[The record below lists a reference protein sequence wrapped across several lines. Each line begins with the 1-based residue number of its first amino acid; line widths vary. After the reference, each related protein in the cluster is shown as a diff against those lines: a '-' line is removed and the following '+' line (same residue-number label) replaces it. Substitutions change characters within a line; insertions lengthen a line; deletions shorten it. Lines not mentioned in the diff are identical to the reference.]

1 MVKGRAIKSNK
12 EKRTIVSNKKKERD
26 LFKKEMDMVLLKKRI
41 GEIIKKI
48 SDEKRLIEDYN
59 DKYKKNIEIMNEKYT
74 DNSLYQTMFQ
84 NYMKNEYTLIC
95 ISFINK
101 IIINSKNNNLEQYE
115 GKYNFNKIIVSL
127 AKELLLNEFELI
139 LFSLYL
145 ECIDISS
152 FINNFTLENSLL
164 FLSFYVKKMTINKIE
179 FDPIKSFL
187 IKKYNNFEE
196 NYENWLGIAEKKIN
210 SKIYFSY
217 LEINNRFKEYNAPFN
232 VYCSDNYI
240 DYNYIVDKILT
251 MSLPYVDIKKNST
264 NSNINN
270 ITSNSI
276 ISDQNK
282 DNKNINIKNPNNIID
297 NENKKNL
304 NNNDNNNT
312 NLNTEN
318 YNKIILH
325 PEPFINIGLKP
336 QINTISNIDPKNVPN
351 NLNYNFINKNNINF
365 INDTN
370 NKNNI
375 NININNINNIP
386 STMTP
391 NNLLHS
397 LGTINRYMIP
407 PGNGK
412 MLINPNLLGNI
423 NNIKNLDY
431 NKNILDITKTNVSQ
445 QNRQIEED
453 YIAKKMSSNLINPM
467 QTPSQSSFIFQQKPS
482 LMEMNLFNKI
492 NSSHLFDDEGDTL
505 KQILR
510 ASNDN
515 YFRSSMSFDS
525 PKYPYGAFI
534 NNSNTNF
541 TNMNNNGNNIIE
553 QKGNDINKIKNSKEI
568 PFRPLNIVCNKNTGA
583 NTLNPNK
590 IIYSNMGIDIEKNNT
605 YINNEKK

>member
-1 MVKGRAIKSNK
+1 MVKTKPIKPK
-12 EKRTIVSNKKKERD
+12 EKRTIVSNKKKDRD
-26 LFKKEMDMVLLKKRI
+26 QFIKEVDMLILKQKI
-41 GEIIKKI
+41 NETIKKV
-48 SDEKRLIEDYN
+48 SN
-59 DKYKKNIEIMNEKYT
+59 DKIKNENSILGNKKSLELINEKNNNNT
-74 DNSLYQTMFQ
+74 DALYQDMFQ
-84 NYMKNEYTLIC
+84 KYMKEEFTLTC
-95 ISFINK
+95 ASFINK
-101 IIINSKNNNLEQYE
+101 IILDLKRNHLEQYE

-196 NYENWLGIAEKKIN
+196 NYENWLGVVEKKIN

-251 MSLPYVDIKKNST
+251 MSLPYVDIKKNTT

-276 ISDQNK
+276 LSDQNK
-282 DNKNINIKNPNNIID
+282 DNKDINIKNPNNIID
-297 NENKKNL
+297 NENNNKYL

-318 YNKIILH
+318 YNKVILH

-336 QINTISNIDPKNVPN
+336 KINTISNIDPKNVPN

-375 NININNINNIP
+375 NNINNIP
-386 STMTP
+386 SAITP

-397 LGTINRYMIP
+397 LATINRYMIP

-412 MLINPNLLGNI
+412 MLINPNLIGNI

-431 NKNILDITKTNVSQ
+431 NNKNILDITKTNASQ

-453 YIAKKMSSNLINPM
+453 YLAKKMSSNLINPM

-534 NNSNTNF
+534 NNANTNF
-541 TNMNNNGNNIIE
+541 TNMNNNGNNIVE

-568 PFRPLNIVCNKNTGA
+568 PFRPLNIVCNKNAGA
-583 NTLNPNK
+583 NILNQNK

>member
-1 MVKGRAIKSNK
+1 MVKTKPIKPK
-12 EKRTIVSNKKKERD
+12 EKRTIVSNKKKDRD
-26 LFKKEMDMVLLKKRI
+26 QFIKEVDMLILKQKI
-41 GEIIKKI
+41 NETIKKV
-48 SDEKRLIEDYN
+48 SN
-59 DKYKKNIEIMNEKYT
+59 DKIKNENSILGNKKSLELINEKNNNNT
-74 DNSLYQTMFQ
+74 DALYQDMFQ
-84 NYMKNEYTLIC
+84 KYMKEEFTLTC
-95 ISFINK
+95 ASFINK
-101 IIINSKNNNLEQYE
+101 IILDLKRNHLEQYE

-196 NYENWLGIAEKKIN
+196 NYENWLGVVEKKIN

-251 MSLPYVDIKKNST
+251 MSLPYVDIKKNTT

-276 ISDQNK
+276 LSDQNK
-282 DNKNINIKNPNNIID
+282 DNKDINIKNPNNIID
-297 NENKKNL
+297 NENNNKYL

-318 YNKIILH
+318 YNKVILH

-336 QINTISNIDPKNVPN
+336 KINTISNIDPKNVPN

-375 NININNINNIP
+375 NNINNIP
-386 STMTP
+386 SAITP

-397 LGTINRYMIP
+397 LATINRYMIP

-412 MLINPNLLGNI
+412 MLINPNLIGNI

-431 NKNILDITKTNVSQ
+431 NNKNILDITKTNVSQ

-534 NNSNTNF
+534 NNANTNF
-541 TNMNNNGNNIIE
+541 TNMNNNGNNIVE

-568 PFRPLNIVCNKNTGA
+568 PFRPLNIVCNKNAGA
-583 NTLNPNK
+583 NILNQNK

>member
-1 MVKGRAIKSNK
+1 MVKTKPIKPK
-12 EKRTIVSNKKKERD
+12 EKRTIVSNKKKDRD
-26 LFKKEMDMVLLKKRI
+26 QFIKEVDMLILKQKI
-41 GEIIKKI
+41 NETIKKV
-48 SDEKRLIEDYN
+48 SN
-59 DKYKKNIEIMNEKYT
+59 DKIKNENSILGNKKSLELINEKNNNNT
-74 DNSLYQTMFQ
+74 DALYQDMFQ
-84 NYMKNEYTLIC
+84 KYMKEEFTLTC
-95 ISFINK
+95 ASFINK
-101 IIINSKNNNLEQYE
+101 IILDLKRNHLEQYE

-196 NYENWLGIAEKKIN
+196 NYENWLGVVEKKIN

-251 MSLPYVDIKKNST
+251 MSLPYVDIKKNTT

-276 ISDQNK
+276 LSDQNK
-282 DNKNINIKNPNNIID
+282 DNKDINIKNPNNIID
-297 NENKKNL
+297 NENNNKYL

-318 YNKIILH
+318 YNKVILH

-336 QINTISNIDPKNVPN
+336 KINTISNIDPKNVPN

-375 NININNINNIP
+375 NNINNIP
-386 STMTP
+386 SAITP

-397 LGTINRYMIP
+397 LATINRYMIP

-412 MLINPNLLGNI
+412 MLINPNLIGNI

-431 NKNILDITKTNVSQ
+431 NNKNILDITKTNVSQ

-453 YIAKKMSSNLINPM
+453 YLAKKMSSNLINPM

-534 NNSNTNF
+534 NNANTNF

-568 PFRPLNIVCNKNTGA
+568 PFRPLNIVCNKNAGA
-583 NTLNPNK
+583 NILNQNK